1 MKLQVVAGIESAV
14 DVAAGGMHTAVLD
27 SNGKVALL
35 KWDFSPV
42 NELGFQVW
50 TFGCND
56 EGSLGRTIEEEEESF
71 LPGEVLIIFVIMK
84 RAYCQIAKLR

>member
-35 KWDFSPV
+35 KWDFP
-42 NELGFQVW
+42 
-50 TFGCND
+50 C
-56 EGSLGRTIEEEEESF
+56 
-71 LPGEVLIIFVIMK
+71 K
-84 RAYCQIAKLR
+84 